1 MSAHQDASSFTASDI
16 LTYASVLTGLVG
28 LSLSYAL
35 SVTNLLSG
43 LIASFTQTEIM
54 MVSVERTQEYTT
66 DIPMEPQ
73 DKLVQV
79 KAQICSQVLVCL
91 LALCPALV
99 PWGDHEVPVN
109 GWRTLDQK
117 TRNHLVHSSFTSISP
132 GEDEALAGT
141 GEGWSDGRE

>member
-1 MSAHQDASSFTASDI
+1 M
-16 LTYASVLTGLVG
+16 G

-79 KAQICSQVLVCL
+79 KAQMCSQVLVCL
-91 LALCPALV
+91 LALCPALA
-99 PWGDHEVPVN
+99 PWGDHKVQVN

-117 TRNHLVHSSFTSISP
+117 TDQKNRNHLDHSSFTSISP
-132 GEDEALAGT
+132 GEDESLART
-141 GEGWSDGRE
+141 GEGWSDRRE